1 MKHKVLSS
9 TILLSL
15 FLLAPA
21 ALAGVNVGSPAPDFT
36 LPDVNGDLHKLSD
49 FEGKVV
55 LLFFWQST

>member
-1 MKHKVLSS
+1 MKHKVLSL

-21 ALAGVNVGSPAPDFT
+21 AIAGIPVGDPAPDFT